1 MIIGIAGFIGSGK
14 DTLADYLVNFHQFR
28 RDSFAAPLKDAAAAI
43 FGWDREMLEGRTKQ
57 ARIKREEVD
66 AWWAEKLN
74 IPGFSPR
81 MALQIM
87 GTEAMRQVF
96 SDNIWTASLE
106 RRMRD
111 TMDDTVI
118 SDCRFA
124 NEMRAIKDSGGI
136 VVRITRG
143 PNPDWYSIAETANQ
157 HVWNGTPASTE
168 STKAA
173 QQLKALDIHAS
184 EHSWIGAPF
193 DAVIDNNGEIG
204 DLYNQI
210 KKLLP
215 STGMQATR

>member
-28 RDSFAAPLKDAAAAI
+28 RDSFAAPLKDAAAVI

-66 AWWAEKLN
+66 TWWAEKLN
-74 IPGFSPR
+74 IPNFSPR
-81 MALQIM
+81 MALQLL
-87 GTEAMRQVF
+87 GTEAMRNVF
-96 SDNIWTASLE
+96 SDDIWTASLE
-106 RRMRD
+106 RRMRE

-124 NEMRAIKDSGGI
+124 NEMSAIKNSGGI

-157 HVWNGTPASTE
+157 HVWDNKPVSAASIE
-168 STKAA
+168 AKK
-173 QQLKALDIHAS
+173 QLEALGIHAS

-193 DAVIDNNGEIG
+193 DAVIDNNGEIS

-215 STGMQATR
+215 SAGMQATR